1 MPRKKKNTQ
10 DKKYFAIIDN
20 SVGNHEND
28 PFIVK
33 KVNDA
38 KETIRKIGLPKNL
51 TNEQLGFDIEAFRRG
66 EIT

>member
-1 MPRKKKNTQ
+1 MPRKEKTNQ

-28 PFIVK
+28 PFVVK
-33 KVNDA
+33 KTNDA
-38 KETIRKIGLPKNL
+38 KEFIKKYGLPKHL